1 MSLWLSGMSVPSV
14 DVKRDMRGGSMYLW
28 PVLEGGTR
36 VQGDT
41 EVRCGNSV
49 FSKFELMITLVGVIT
64 VLGPLCQGQP
74 TT

>member
-1 MSLWLSGMSVPSV
+1 MSLWLNGMSFPSV
-14 DVKRDMRGGSMYLW
+14 DVKRDTLGGSTDLW
-28 PVLEGGTR
+28 PLLEGGTR

-49 FSKFELMITLVGVIT
+49 FSKFEVMITLVDMIT